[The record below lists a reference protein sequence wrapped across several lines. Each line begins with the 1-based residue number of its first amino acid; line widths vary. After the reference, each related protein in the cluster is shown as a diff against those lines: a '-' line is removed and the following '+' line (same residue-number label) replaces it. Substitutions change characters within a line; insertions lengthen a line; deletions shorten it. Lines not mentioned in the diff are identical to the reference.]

1 MKYRLLALVFLALSL
16 GLPCGAAPLR
26 ETLSID
32 EGWRFHLGDIK
43 PESFPGGQ
51 GVNLYG
57 PDITYH
63 GAKAGSAWGAAA
75 RGYDDKGWKQVQL
88 PHDWVVEQPF
98 GEKALKQQGYRPRGI
113 GWYRRTFKLDAA
125 DRGKNIEIQFD
136 GAASRATVYFN
147 GSEVQHNFSG
157 YSSFQ
162 VNVTPMVRYGDDVNT
177 IAVRV
182 DADHTEGWWYEG
194 GGLYRHAWLV
204 KRSPV
209 HIATD
214 GVYANPVKGRDGKWV
229 IPAEVTLANTGA
241 AAASALVEVAVFD
254 AAGKRVTAA
263 RSAPV
268 NVISQGQALA
278 TVSVP
283 VAAPRLWSVD
293 QPNLYTVRTTL
304 LQSGKPVDG
313 VDTQAGFRTIRF
325 DAKNGFFL
333 NDQPLKLKGTS
344 NHQDHAGVGVAV
356 PDSLRTTRR
365 PRNCWTPPTASACW

>member
-1 MKYRLLALVFLALSL
+1 
-16 GLPCGAAPLR
+16 
-26 ETLSID
+26 
-32 EGWRFHLGDIK
+32 
-43 PESFPGGQ
+43 
-51 GVNLYG
+51 
-57 PDITYH
+57 
-63 GAKAGSAWGAAA
+63 
-75 RGYDDKGWKQVQL
+75 
-88 PHDWVVEQPF
+88 
-98 GEKALKQQGYRPRGI
+98 
-113 GWYRRTFKLDAA
+113 
-125 DRGKNIEIQFD
+125 
-136 GAASRATVYFN
+136 
-147 GSEVQHNFSG
+147 
-157 YSSFQ
+157 
-162 VNVTPMVRYGDDVNT
+162 MVRYGDDVNT

-356 PDSLRTTRR
+356 PDSLWEFRLRPTIRR